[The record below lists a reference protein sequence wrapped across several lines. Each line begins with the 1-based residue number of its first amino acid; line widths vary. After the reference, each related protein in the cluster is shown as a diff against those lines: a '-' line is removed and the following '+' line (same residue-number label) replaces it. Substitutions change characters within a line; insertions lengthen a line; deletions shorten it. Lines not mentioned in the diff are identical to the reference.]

1 MTLVSGELH
10 ILQIVETLKQP
21 KGQRWLFLP
30 RRLEVRLNTRVQM
43 DTVVCLTVQQEH
55 VKVTGNGVEM
65 YLLALLLV
73 GKNCIYLRFI
83 ITAIW

>member
-1 MTLVSGELH
+1 
-10 ILQIVETLKQP
+10 
-21 KGQRWLFLP
+21 
-30 RRLEVRLNTRVQM
+30 M

-73 GKNCIYLRFI
+73 GKNYIYLRFI
-83 ITAIW
+83 ITAI